1 MFWLIYFNLSFVFSG
16 GFTSDNIDNV
26 DDDDNDDHIGS
37 EEIVWETRPGPGP
50 GQSWFRSETIATI
63 ILS

>member
-1 MFWLIYFNLSFVFSG
+1 MFPG

-37 EEIVWETRPGPGP
+37 EEIVWETSDTRPGP